1 MSHFRIPLRRAVSAL
16 LIAGATLVGA
26 TLVGA
31 ALPANGQETP
41 SDSVLR
47 GFQQT
52 GTYILLIN
60 GQVDAKAEVYI
71 NESLPAYLVLP
82 SKQSP
87 ILITPRAGTVE
98 TVQMLK
104 VARQKDGTVDLLAD
118 AVLNPQGKFTLSG
131 ERVDFSSE
139 GKKLNLAPKPPLL
152 GLKKAADLKAHSP
165 EYVRSAK
172 TYTPNAQSLA
182 ALKKHATP
190 VRVLVFFGSWCPH
203 CKEMLPHLLRVQ
215 DEIQGAKIQFDYRGI
230 SKDFKDP
237 EVLRLKIGEV
247 PTAVVYVNGQEIG
260 RLTKNDWLAPEVAL
274 SRLLGGPK
282 TGK

>member
-1 MSHFRIPLRRAVSAL
+1 MNQFRVPLRRAVSGL
-16 LIAGATLVGA
+16 LIAVSVGA
-26 TLVGA
+26 ALVGA
-31 ALPANGQETP
+31 ALPAHGQGTP

-52 GTYILLIN
+52 GAYILLVN
-60 GQVDAKAEVYI
+60 GQVDPKAEVYI
-71 NESLPAYLVLP
+71 NESLPAYLILP

-87 ILITPRAGTVE
+87 ILITPREGTVE

-118 AVLNPQGKFTLSG
+118 AVLTPQGKFTLAG

-139 GKKLNLAPKPPLL
+139 GKKLNLSPKPPLL
-152 GLKKAADLKAHSP
+152 GLKKAADLKVHSP

-172 TYTPNAQSLA
+172 TYTPNAQSVA
-182 ALKKHATP
+182 ALKKQAKP

-203 CKEMLPHLLRVQ
+203 CKEVLPHLLRVE
-215 DEIQGAKIQFDYRGI
+215 DEIRGSGSKIQFDYRGI
-230 SKDFKDP
+230 AKDFKDP

-260 RLTKNDWLAPEVAL
+260 RIVRNDWNTPEVAL
-274 SRLLGGPK
+274 SRLLGAPK